1 MKRAALPLAVAGFA
15 CAALLSCHTGVG
27 GHISEP
33 DKDAIRKVVEQ
44 ATRTIAPPTSD
55 VDAYVKLYYADDARV
70 LPPNH
75 ATVTGREAIS
85 ALFRSEGSIQE
96 FRLTILALEGRN
108 DLAYVSWRVPDEPD
122 HARRRRAG
130 RRQGQVRR
138 DLEEAAGRKLEGDP
152 RRLQLGPS
160 CPRVAAAGD
169 AEPHLARPRLRG
181 CPDSS
186 RRRRDRDGARHPR
199 ARAQPLR
206 PSSKLPV
213 STPSAPKPASSR
225 VARSERGS

>member
-96 FRLTILALEGRN
+96 LRLTILALEGRN
-108 DLAYVSWRVPDEPD
+108 DLAYVSGAYQMSLTTPGAVEPVGDKGKYVEIWKKQPDGSWKVILD
-122 HARRRRAG
+122 
-130 RRQGQVRR
+130 VYNS
-138 DLEEAAGRKLEGDP
+138 DLPA
-152 RRLQLGPS
+152 
-160 CPRVAAAGD
+160 
-169 AEPHLARPRLRG
+169 
-181 CPDSS
+181 
-186 RRRRDRDGARHPR
+186 
-199 ARAQPLR
+199 
-206 PSSKLPV
+206 
-213 STPSAPKPASSR
+213 PASPPPGTANLTSP
-225 VARSERGS
+225 AHD

>member
-85 ALFRSEGSIQE
+85 ALLRSEGSIQE

-108 DLAYVSWRVPDEPD
+108 DLAYVHGAYQMSLTPPG
-122 HARRRRAG
+122 A
-130 RRQGQVRR
+130 
-138 DLEEAAGRKLEGDP
+138 
-152 RRLQLGPS
+152 
-160 CPRVAAAGD
+160 
-169 AEPHLARPRLRG
+169 AEPVG
-181 CPDSS
+181 DKGKYVEIWKKQ
-186 RRRRDRDGARHPR
+186 RDGSWKVILDVYNSDLPA
-199 ARAQPLR
+199 
-206 PSSKLPV
+206 PV
-213 STPSAPKPASSR
+213 SPPPGMPTLTSPAHD
-225 VARSERGS
+225 